1 MRRWLI
7 FITCCVVIVAV
18 YIFGIKTGQQ
28 IAVKTGQSVAKL
40 AQPNMS
46 REAILVWANEAA
58 LAIMSYD
65 FANHERQLQQAAEYF
80 TPEGW
85 KSYMDVFTKA
95 GTLDMVINKKLT
107 VSAVATGAAKL
118 MDQGVVADKYT
129 WKVQLPMLVTYAGA
143 NTSTKQ
149 NLLLTMTIVRTED
162 GQGKRGV
169 GILDFLSTTKT
180 SS

>member
-28 IAVKTGQSVAKL
+28 IAVKTDKPVAKL

-58 LAIMSYD
+58 LAVMSYD
-65 FANHERQLQQAAEYF
+65 FANLEQQLQQAAEYF
-80 TPEGW
+80 TPDGW
-85 KSYMDVFTKA
+85 KSYMAAFKQA

-107 VSAVATGAAKL
+107 VSAVATGAAKIL
-118 MDQGVVADKYT
+118 DQGIVADKYT
-129 WKVQLPMLVTYAGA
+129 WKVQLPMLVTYTGA
-143 NTSTKQ
+143 NTATKQ
-149 NLLLTMTIVRTED
+149 NLLVTMTIVRTAEGLD
-162 GQGKRGV
+162 KRGV
-169 GILDFLSTTKT
+169 GILDFSSATKT